1 MRALA
6 EYVMKGRSQ
15 AVIAAALATGT
26 VLFAWVGAAV
36 IALVTLRKGSSQ
48 GSQVLLWAMLPAVV
62 MAAMGDTG
70 PVTTLLGVMLAA
82 IVLRSTTS
90 WSWALVAAVT
100 SGIVTALLLLTFGR
114 GYLEEILRLLGDA
127 LAQIASQNSE
137 STASTVAQPSVM
149 QVAGLLGL
157 SNAFTVVM
165 CLILARWWQSLLY
178 NPGGFSTEFHGLRL
192 PPQLS
197 IALLLGGLLLSMLGP
212 DYRLWA
218 VIFAVPF
225 MFAGF
230 ALVHGLAAQRQMS
243 SNVLTMFYIAWLL
256 FDPIK
261 ALLLIAA
268 IVDSWIHIRGR
279 VADTRQGPQ

>member
-6 EYVMKGRSQ
+6 EYVMKGRAQ

-36 IALVTLRKGSSQ
+36 IALVTLRKGSGQ
-48 GSQVLLWAMLPAVV
+48 GGYVLLWAMLPAVV

-82 IVLRSTTS
+82 LALRSTSS
-90 WSWALVAAVT
+90 WSWALVAAVI
-100 SGIVTALLLLTFGR
+100 SGLMTASLLLTFGR
-114 GYLEEILRLLGDA
+114 GYLEEILTLLGDT
-127 LAQIASQNSE
+127 LAQLASKGGDS
-137 STASTVAQPSVM
+137 AIMPAQPSVQ

-165 CLILARWWQSLLY
+165 CLILARWWQALLY
-178 NPGGFSTEFHGLRL
+178 NPGGFSTEFQGLRL
-192 PPQLS
+192 PPQLTV
-197 IALLLGGLLLSMLGP
+197 GLLIAGLVLSMLGA

-225 MFAGF
+225 VFAGF
-230 ALVHGLAAQRQMS
+230 ALLHGLAAKKQLN
-243 SNVLTMFYIAWLL
+243 SNWLKIFYISWLL
-256 FDPIK
+256 FDPLK
-261 ALLLIAA
+261 ALLLIVA
-268 IVDSWIHIRGR
+268 IVDSWLHIRGR
-279 VADTRQGPQ
+279 MAQSQPPE

>member
-6 EYVMKGRSQ
+6 EYVMKGRAQ

-36 IALVTLRKGSSQ
+36 IALVTLRKGSGQ
-48 GSQVLLWAMLPAVV
+48 GGYVLLWAMLPAVV

-82 IVLRSTTS
+82 LALRSTSS
-90 WSWALVAAVT
+90 WSWALVAAVI
-100 SGIVTALLLLTFGR
+100 SGLMTASLLLTFGR
-114 GYLEEILRLLGDA
+114 GYLEEILTLLGDT
-127 LAQIASQNSE
+127 LAQLASKGGDS
-137 STASTVAQPSVM
+137 AIMPAQPSVQ

-165 CLILARWWQSLLY
+165 CLILARWWQALLY
-178 NPGGFSTEFHGLRL
+178 NPGGFSTEFQGLRL
-192 PPQLS
+192 PPQLTV
-197 IALLLGGLLLSMLGP
+197 GLLIAGLVLSMLGA

-225 MFAGF
+225 VFAGF
-230 ALVHGLAAQRQMS
+230 ALVHGLAAKKQLN
-243 SNVLTMFYIAWLL
+243 SNWLKIFYISWLL
-256 FDPIK
+256 FDPLK
-261 ALLLIAA
+261 ALLLIVA
-268 IVDSWIHIRGR
+268 IVDSWLHIRGR
-279 VADTRQGPQ
+279 MAQSQPPE

>member
-6 EYVMKGRSQ
+6 EYVMKGRAQ

-36 IALVTLRKGSSQ
+36 IALVTLRKGSGQ
-48 GSQVLLWAMLPAVV
+48 GSYVLLWAMLPAVV

-82 IVLRSTTS
+82 LALRSTSS
-90 WSWALVAAVT
+90 WSWALVAAVI
-100 SGIVTALLLLTFGR
+100 SGLMTASLLLTFGR
-114 GYLEEILRLLGDA
+114 GYLEEILTLLGDT
-127 LAQIASQNSE
+127 LAQLASKGGDS
-137 STASTVAQPSVM
+137 AIMPAQPSVQ

-165 CLILARWWQSLLY
+165 CLILARWWQALLY
-178 NPGGFSTEFHGLRL
+178 NPGGFSTEFQGLRL
-192 PPQLS
+192 PPQLTV
-197 IALLLGGLLLSMLGP
+197 GLLIAGLVLSMLGA

-225 MFAGF
+225 VFAGF
-230 ALVHGLAAQRQMS
+230 ALAHGLAAKKQLN
-243 SNVLTMFYIAWLL
+243 SNWLKIFYISWLL
-256 FDPIK
+256 FDPLK
-261 ALLLIAA
+261 ALLLIVA
-268 IVDSWIHIRGR
+268 IVDSWLHIRGR
-279 VADTRQGPQ
+279 MAQSQPPE

>member
-6 EYVMKGRSQ
+6 EYVMKGRAQ

-36 IALVTLRKGSSQ
+36 IALVTLRKGSGQ
-48 GSQVLLWAMLPAVV
+48 GGYVLLWAMLPAVV

-82 IVLRSTTS
+82 LALRSTSS
-90 WSWALVAAVT
+90 WSWALVAAVI
-100 SGIVTALLLLTFGR
+100 SGLMTASLLLTFGR
-114 GYLEEILRLLGDA
+114 GYLEEILTLLGDT
-127 LAQIASQNSE
+127 LAQLASKGGDS
-137 STASTVAQPSVM
+137 AIMPAQPSVQ

-165 CLILARWWQSLLY
+165 CLILARWWQALLY
-178 NPGGFSTEFHGLRL
+178 NPGGFSTEFQGLRL
-192 PPQLS
+192 PPQLTV
-197 IALLLGGLLLSMLGP
+197 GLLIAGLVLSMLGA

-225 MFAGF
+225 VFAGF
-230 ALVHGLAAQRQMS
+230 ALAHGLAAKKQLN
-243 SNVLTMFYIAWLL
+243 SNWLKIFYISWLL
-256 FDPIK
+256 FDPLK
-261 ALLLIAA
+261 ALLLIVA
-268 IVDSWIHIRGR
+268 IVDSWLHIRGR
-279 VADTRQGPQ
+279 MAQSQPPE

>member
-6 EYVMKGRSQ
+6 EYVMKGRAE
-15 AVIAAALATGT
+15 AVIVAAVATGT
-26 VLFAWVGAAV
+26 ILFAWVGAAV
-36 IALVTLRKGSSQ
+36 IALVTLRKGPSQ
-48 GSQVLLWAMLPAVV
+48 GGQALLWAMLPAVV

-90 WSWALVAAVT
+90 WPWALVAAVT

-114 GYLEEILRLLGDA
+114 GYLEEILRLLSDA
-127 LAQIASQNSE
+127 LAQLQSQNS
-137 STASTVAQPSVM
+137 ASTPLQLVQPTVM

-165 CLILARWWQSLLY
+165 CLILARWWQALLY
-178 NPGGFSTEFHGLRL
+178 NPGGFSAEFHGLRL

-197 IALLLGGLLLSMLGP
+197 IALLLVGLLLSTLGS
-212 DYRLWA
+212 DYRLLA
-218 VIFAVPF
+218 VIFALPF

-230 ALVHGLAAQRQMS
+230 ALVHGLAARKQLS
-243 SNVLTMFYIAWLL
+243 TNVLIMFYIVWLL
-256 FDPIK
+256 FAPVK

-268 IVDSWIHIRGR
+268 IIDSWINFRGR
-279 VADTRQGPQ
+279 VADKGQSPD

>member
-6 EYVMKGRSQ
+6 EYVMKGRAE
-15 AVIAAALATGT
+15 AVIAAAFATGT

-90 WSWALVAAVT
+90 WPWALVAAVT

-114 GYLEEILRLLGDA
+114 GYLEEILRLLSDA
-127 LAQIASQNSE
+127 LAQLQSQNS
-137 STASTVAQPSVM
+137 ASTPLQLVQPTVM

-165 CLILARWWQSLLY
+165 CLILARWWQALLY
-178 NPGGFSTEFHGLRL
+178 NPGGFSAEFHGLRL

-197 IALLLGGLLLSMLGP
+197 IALLLVGLLLSTLGS
-212 DYRLWA
+212 DYRLLA
-218 VIFAVPF
+218 VIFALPF

-230 ALVHGLAAQRQMS
+230 ALVHGLAARKQLS
-243 SNVLTMFYIAWLL
+243 TNVLIMFYIVWLL
-256 FDPIK
+256 FAPVK

-268 IVDSWIHIRGR
+268 IIDSWINFRGR
-279 VADTRQGPQ
+279 VADKGQSPD

>member
-6 EYVMKGRSQ
+6 EYVMKGRAQ

-36 IALVTLRKGSSQ
+36 IALVTLRKGSGQ
-48 GSQVLLWAMLPAVV
+48 GSYVLLWAMLPAVV

-82 IVLRSTTS
+82 LALRSTSS
-90 WSWALVAAVT
+90 WSWALVAAVI
-100 SGIVTALLLLTFGR
+100 SGLMTASLLLTFGR
-114 GYLEEILRLLGDA
+114 GYLEEILTLLGDT
-127 LAQIASQNSE
+127 LAQLASKGGDS
-137 STASTVAQPSVM
+137 AIMPAQPSVQ

-165 CLILARWWQSLLY
+165 CLILARWWQALLY
-178 NPGGFSTEFHGLRL
+178 NPGGFSTEFQGLRL
-192 PPQLS
+192 PPQLTV
-197 IALLLGGLLLSMLGP
+197 GLLIAGLVLSMLGA

-225 MFAGF
+225 VFAGF
-230 ALVHGLAAQRQMS
+230 ALVHGLAAKKQLN
-243 SNVLTMFYIAWLL
+243 SNWLKIFYISWLL
-256 FDPIK
+256 FDPLK
-261 ALLLIAA
+261 ALLLIVA
-268 IVDSWIHIRGR
+268 IVDSWLHIRGR
-279 VADTRQGPQ
+279 MAQSQPPE

>member
-1 MRALA
+1 MKALA

-36 IALVTLRKGSSQ
+36 IALVTLRRGSSQ

-82 IVLRSTTS
+82 IVLRSTAS

-100 SGIVTALLLLTFGR
+100 SGVVTALVLLTFGR
-114 GYLEEILRLLGDA
+114 GYLEEILRLLADA
-127 LAQIASQNSE
+127 LTQLASQNTE
-137 STASTVAQPSVM
+137 STASQVAQPTVM

-157 SNAFTVVM
+157 SNAFMVVM

-178 NPGGFSTEFHGLRL
+178 NPGGFRTEFHALRL

-197 IALLLGGLLLSMLGP
+197 VALLLVGLLISTLGA
-212 DYRLWA
+212 DYRLMA
-218 VIFAVPF
+218 IMFALPF

-230 ALVHGLAAQRQMS
+230 ALVHGLAAKRQIS

-256 FDPIK
+256 FDPVK

-279 VADTRQGPQ
+279 VADKNHSPD